1 MERKRINPLKALMIG
16 GIIASLWASFGTAN
30 AADIREQNFRFASA
44 QTNEHP
50 FTIAAQRFADV
61 IAQKSNSKMKAKLYA
76 AATLGGDAQ
85 VISSLQ
91 GGTVDATF
99 VTAGLISPMDK
110 NFGIFYLPMTFQ
122 TREQADKVV
131 DGPFGKKM
139 LDRLTNQNLVGLA
152 WWEHGYR
159 DVSNSKRPILKL
171 EDFQGLKLRT
181 IQIPIIVDIY
191 KALGANPVPLA
202 WTEVYTALEVRA
214 VDGQETAIPSF
225 NTARLAEVQ
234 KYLSL
239 TNVVYDPLIVI
250 FSKKTWDR
258 LNADEQKIVTD
269 AAQEATMFQ
278 RKINREMID
287 SVAKSSKGN
296 LAVNDVSAAEKKR
309 MRERV
314 QPVIDTYSKDFDP
327 QLLKEFWSELA
338 KAQKQ

>member
-1 MERKRINPLKALMIG
+1 MEKKRVNPLRTLVTSGLIAAILASIG
-16 GIIASLWASFGTAN
+16 AVN
-30 AADIREQNFRFASA
+30 AAEIREQSFRFASA
-44 QTNEHP
+44 QVSEHP
-50 FTIAAQRFADV
+50 FTMAGQRFAEV
-61 IAQKSNSKMKAKLYA
+61 IAEKTGGKMKAKLYA

-122 TREQADKVV
+122 TPEQADKVV
-131 DGPFGKKM
+131 DGPFGKKL
-139 LDRLTNQNLVGLA
+139 LDRLANQNLVGLA

-159 DVSNSKRPILKL
+159 DVSNSKRPITKL

-202 WTEVYTALEVRA
+202 WTEVYTALEVKA

-225 NTARLAEVQ
+225 NGARLAEVQ

-239 TNVVYDPLIVI
+239 TNVVYDPLIVL

-258 LNADEQKIVTD
+258 LNSDEKKVVTE
-269 AAQEATMFQ
+269 AAQEATLYQ
-278 RKINREMID
+278 RKINREVIE
-287 SVAKSSKGN
+287 SVTKSPKGG
-296 LAVNDVSAAEKKR
+296 LAVNEVSAAEKKR

-314 QPVIDTYSKDFDP
+314 QPVIDAYSKDFDP

-338 KAQKQ
+338 KAQK

>member
-1 MERKRINPLKALMIG
+1 MEKKRFNPLKALVTG
-16 GIIASLWASFGTAN
+16 GVIAALLASFGAAH

-50 FTIAAQRFADV
+50 FTIAAQRFTEV
-61 IAQKSNSKMKAKLYA
+61 IAQRSGGKMKAKLYA
-76 AATLGGDAQ
+76 GAALGGDAQ

-110 NFGIFYLPMTFQ
+110 NFGVFYLPMTFQ
-122 TREQADKVV
+122 TPEQADKVV
-131 DGPFGKKM
+131 DGPFGKKL
-139 LDRLTNQNLVGLA
+139 LDRLTSQNLVGLA

-159 DVSNSKRPILKL
+159 DVSNSKRPITKL

-202 WTEVYTALEVRA
+202 WTEVYTALEVKA
-214 VDGQETAIPSF
+214 VDGQETGIPSF
-225 NTARLAEVQ
+225 NTARLNEVQ

-258 LNADEQKIVTD
+258 LNTDERKILTD
-269 AAQEATMFQ
+269 AAQEATTYQ

-287 SVAKSSKGN
+287 SVVKSPKGG
-296 LAVNDVSAAEKKR
+296 LVVNDVSTAEKKR

-314 QPVIDTYSKDFDP
+314 QPVIDNYSKDFDP
-327 QLLKEFWSELA
+327 QLLKEFWEELA
-338 KAQKQ
+338 KAQKS